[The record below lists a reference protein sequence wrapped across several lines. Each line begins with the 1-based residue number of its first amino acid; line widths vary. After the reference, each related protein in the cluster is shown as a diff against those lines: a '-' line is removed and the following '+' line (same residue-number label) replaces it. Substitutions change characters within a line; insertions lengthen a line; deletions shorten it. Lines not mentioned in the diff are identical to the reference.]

1 MYFINPDE
9 MQTTFDTHFLSVR
22 YFSTFNSFDIFL
34 ISLLL
39 ACQSLPFSPDSCIEE
54 EGINYN
60 VLAGQT
66 IGTWKR
72 VTQAYCK
79 DIAASIEKR
88 NQWGSQRLYWS
99 YEKNRKICSIKT
111 ANGNSS
117 EDSNFVSG
125 YMECGTRIPGR
136 ILNI

>member
-1 MYFINPDE
+1 MNTE
-9 MQTTFDTHFLSVR
+9 LEVMQKAYRSDHNIRHSLTTEL
-22 YFSTFNSFDIFL
+22 
-34 ISLLL
+34 
-39 ACQSLPFSPDSCIEE
+39 E